1 VEIFMSES
9 KQEEGKTAPVS
20 VVQKSSWA
28 LGSVA
33 DVYMTNALNYLAH
46 PIYNMGL
53 GVDPRMLGWAL
64 GLPRIWDA
72 ISDPLMGHISD
83 NTRSRWGRRKPFIFV
98 GAILCMIMFV
108 AIWNPPK
115 SLSVEGLGWYF
126 LVATFL
132 YYTAYTIF
140 LVPWGALGMEL
151 TSDYHERTQVQAFKT
166 VFQAV
171 GGLGLGTMWLLAQ
184 KWGDG
189 DDVVGVG
196 IVGWVFGSLILICGM
211 MSAIFCKE
219 EVGGTQHEKMAFWPS
234 IKSTFSNRVFLILVG
249 ATIFL
254 MLGIFMV
261 NSFAKYIN
269 VYYVY
274 GGNKESVAKLDM
286 YANFAFQGAG
296 IALIPAITALS
307 RRIGKKRT
315 LITGLCMVSVAY
327 GTSWFCYT
335 PNYPYLQLV
344 TLALA
349 APGLSCMWTLASAMM
364 ADICDMDELATGR
377 RREGMFGASYSWACK
392 AGISITMIMSG
403 YMLQWSGFDA
413 AIEVQPEAVITNM
426 RLLYMIVPVLF
437 VGTAALLVAFYPL
450 TEEKVKEI
458 QAELKAK
465 AALA

>member
-1 VEIFMSES
+1 MNDLKSEEERS
-9 KQEEGKTAPVS
+9 KPVT

-83 NTRSRWGRRKPFIFV
+83 NTRSRCGRRKPYIFL

-108 AIWNPPK
+108 AIWNPPRN
-115 SLSVEGLGWYF
+115 LSVEALGWYF
-126 LVATFL
+126 LIATFL
-132 YYTAYTIF
+132 YYTVYTIF
-140 LVPWGALGMEL
+140 LVPWAALGMEL
-151 TSDYHERTQVQAFKT
+151 TTDYHERTSVQAFKT
-166 VFQAV
+166 VFQAI

-196 IVGWVFGSLILICGM
+196 YVGWVFGAFILICGLA
-211 MSAIFCKE
+211 SAIFCKE
-219 EVGGTQHEKMAFWPS
+219 PKSGIAHEKMAFWPS
-234 IKSTFSNRVFLILVG
+234 IKSTFSNRVFLILVS

-261 NSFAKYIN
+261 NSFSKYIN

-274 GGNKESVAKLDM
+274 GGNKEGVAKLDM

-296 IALIPAITALS
+296 FALIPVITALS
-307 RRIGKKRT
+307 RRIGKKTT
-315 LITGLCMVSVAY
+315 LILGLCTVSMAY

-335 PNYPYLQLV
+335 PEYPYLQLL

-349 APGLSCMWTLASAMM
+349 APGLSCMWILTSAMM
-364 ADICDMDELATGR
+364 ADICDMDELKTGR

-392 AGISITMIMSG
+392 VGISITMIMSG

-413 AIEVQPEAVITNM
+413 AIEVQSEAVITNM
-426 RLLYMIVPVLF
+426 RLLYMIVPVVF
-437 VGTAALLVAFYPL
+437 VGVAALLVSLYPL
-450 TEEKVKEI
+450 TEAKVKEI
-458 QAELKAK
+458 QAQLKLKA
-465 AALA
+465 LQN